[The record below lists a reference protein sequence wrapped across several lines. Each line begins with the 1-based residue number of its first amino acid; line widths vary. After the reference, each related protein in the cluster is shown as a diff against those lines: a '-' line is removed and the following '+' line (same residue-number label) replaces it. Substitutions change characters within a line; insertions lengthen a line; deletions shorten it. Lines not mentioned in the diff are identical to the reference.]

1 VASQTV
7 VNLCSSVTVV
17 STRAQILWLDSKVL
31 KYFQHEIAIKSLN
44 LKKYAHLVTVLTE
57 CACFFSALMILL
69 QFLWCWKYLRS
80 LESSQSTLYFY
91 LYYAVKVVY
100 SY

>member
-57 CACFFSALMILL
+57 CACFFSFNDFIAIFVVLKILT
-69 QFLWCWKYLRS
+69 FFRIKS
-80 LESSQSTLYFY
+80 EYFV
-91 LYYAVKVVY
+91 LLPVLCCKGSV
-100 SY
+100 